1 MTKAAVPLQS
11 GYTYSCQLC
20 ISFATAGFVEEV
32 WDEEI
37 VCVLC
42 MFMPDMMCARRVQIE
57 EDSES
62 EEVQQKKHDT
72 CRSRI
77 SN

>member
-1 MTKAAVPLQS
+1 MPLQS

-20 ISFATAGFVEEV
+20 ISFVTVCFVEGV
-32 WDEEI
+32 WDEES

-62 EEVQQKKHDT
+62 EEVQKKHDT
-72 CRSRI
+72 CRI
-77 SN
+77 SD